1 MKNTDLIFKKL
12 DESLMYLYEQEEK
25 LKPVLDTFLQIVS
38 NKAKQEELSF
48 KDALTMLI
56 QTQQQYT
63 NTILLITKI
72 REIIDFKL

>member
-1 MKNTDLIFKKL
+1 MKNTDLICKKL
-12 DESLMYLYEQEEK
+12 DESLAYLYEQEEK
-25 LKPVLDTFLQIVS
+25 LKPVLDLFLNIVT
-38 NKAKQEELSF
+38 NKAKQDDISF
-48 KDALTMLI
+48 KDALQMLI